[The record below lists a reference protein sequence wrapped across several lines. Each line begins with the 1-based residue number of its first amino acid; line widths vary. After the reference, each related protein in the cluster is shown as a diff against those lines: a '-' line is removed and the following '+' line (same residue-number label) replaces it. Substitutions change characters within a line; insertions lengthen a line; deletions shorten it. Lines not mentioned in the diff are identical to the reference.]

1 MDKIKKKY
9 ILCRLCGINLLSVL
23 FGAAI
28 IIFLSRITG
37 MSLLL
42 LNEEAFTPWCSY
54 GMETVIFLWLYWIMF
69 EFYKLHKEAIKVLPY
84 RKTEL
89 FGVWVTSFKI
99 ISVFRV
105 LFNAIGMVEEMEYC
119 FSPYLISGKQTRE
132 LMLQCIGDTVFI
144 LFSAS
149 LDIII
154 FSLLIYKTMTFI
166 ENHRADAA
174 FYIYIGII
182 TVLCII
188 FGTVKSAAAAFI
200 PMTKAAVIVYAVL
213 FAASLI
219 AGDIVISKLK
229 KKIGENQ

>member
-9 ILCRLCGINLLSVL
+9 ILCRLCGINLVSVL
-23 FGAAI
+23 YGAAI

-37 MSLLL
+37 MSLMLL
-42 LNEEAFTPWCSY
+42 SEESFLPWFSY
-54 GMETVIFLWLYWIMF
+54 GIETVIFIWLYWIMF
-69 EFYKLHKEAIKVLPY
+69 EFYRQHKEAVKVLPY

-89 FGVWVTSFKI
+89 FGVWVTFFKI

-105 LFNAIGMVEEMEYC
+105 LFNAIGMVEEMVYC
-119 FSPYLISGKQTRE
+119 FSPYLISGKQMQE
-132 LMLQCIGDTVFI
+132 LVLQCIGDAVFI
-144 LFSAS
+144 LFSAN

-154 FSLLIYKTMTFI
+154 FSLLIYITMNFI

-200 PMTKAAVIVYAVL
+200 PMTAVSVTIYSVL

-219 AGDIVISKLK
+219 AGDIIILKLK
-229 KKIGENQ
+229 KKIEENK

>member
-9 ILCRLCGINLLSVL
+9 ILCRLCGINLVSVL
-23 FGAAI
+23 YGAAI

-42 LNEEAFTPWCSY
+42 LSEDAFTPWFSY
-54 GMETVIFLWLYWIMF
+54 GMETVILLWLYWIML
-69 EFYKLHKEAIKVLPY
+69 EFYRQHKEAVKVLPY

-89 FGVWVTSFKI
+89 FGVWVTFFKI

-119 FSPYLISGKQTRE
+119 FSPYLISGKQIRE
-132 LMLQCIGDTVFI
+132 LMLQCAGNAVFI

-149 LDIII
+149 LDII
-154 FSLLIYKTMTFI
+154 FVSLFIYKTMNFI
-166 ENHRADAA
+166 ENHRSDAA
-174 FYIYIGII
+174 FYIYMGII

-219 AGDIVISKLK
+219 AGDTIISKIK
-229 KKIGENQ
+229 KKIGENK